1 MSTLRGPRRWAYQAW
16 TALPPPARGV
26 GETVL
31 RLRVER
37 EVARQPGFDPGA
49 QRRLVIGPLN
59 TAGQGERWAAAAE
72 TLPGTSARAIS
83 LERRARG
90 AVSYGYPSDWHLSRA
105 VQLRGMGPHRARVLG
120 TDGHPGATHVLAET
134 AWSVLADPYGR
145 WLTQD
150 LDDLRGAGI
159 EVAVVVH
166 GSEMRDLRR
175 HAAAYRHSPFRG
187 EWDERWERLQATV
200 ERTRAMLAEL
210 EGSGVPVFVP
220 TPDMLEH
227 VPGATLLP
235 ITADVDR
242 FSPGA
247 TQPVLHRDRPVVLHA
262 PTNPR
267 LKGTEAVEEVLIR
280 LQEEGLVVYRRL
292 TGVPNAE
299 MPAFVAD
306 ADVVVDQI
314 VLGNVATL
322 AAESMAAGRLV
333 VGHVAE
339 HIRERTPGLPV
350 LEATPATL
358 EEVLRDVVAHPDGY
372 RDHAARGPAWARE
385 HHDGRAAARALSPW
399 LGVNDPSTSEADGAP
414 DPG

>member
-1 MSTLRGPRRWAYQAW
+1 MSPLRGPRRWAYQAW
-16 TALPPPARGV
+16 TALPSPVRGI

-31 RLRVER
+31 RLRAER
-37 EVARQPGFDPGA
+37 EVARQPGFDPGSS
-49 QRRLVIGPLN
+49 RRLVVGPLN
-59 TAGQGERWAAAAE
+59 TAGQGERWALAAQ
-72 TLPGTSARAIS
+72 TLPGTSARAMS
-83 LERRARG
+83 LGRRGRG
-90 AVSYGYPSDWHLSRA
+90 GVNYGYPSHWHLPRTA
-105 VQLRGMGPHRARVLG
+105 QLRGMAAHRARILG
-120 TDGHPGATHVLAET
+120 TDGQPGATHVLAES
-134 AWSVLADPYGR
+134 AWAVLDDPYER
-145 WLTQD
+145 WITQD

-159 EVAVVVH
+159 DVAVVVH

-175 HAAAYRHSPFRG
+175 HAAAYPHSPFRG

-200 ERTRAMLAEL
+200 ERTRAVLAKL

-227 VPGATLLP
+227 VPRAALLP

-247 TQPVLHRDRPVVLHA
+247 AQPLLRREQPVVLHA

-267 LKGTEAVEEVLIR
+267 LKGTAAVEEVLTR

-292 TGVPNAE
+292 TGVPHTQ

-306 ADVVVDQI
+306 ADVVVDQV

-333 VGHVAE
+333 VGHVAD
-339 HIRERTPGLPV
+339 HVRERTPGLPV
-350 LEATPATL
+350 LEAVADTL
-358 EEVLRDVVAHPDGY
+358 EDVLRDVVAHRDRY
-372 RDHAARGPAWARE
+372 RDLAARGPAWARE

-399 LGVNDPSTSEADGAP
+399 LGI
-414 DPG
+414 